1 VSESGRHV
9 IAFTLEKANLT
20 FEKANLTFEK
30 AKLAFRK
37 ANLAFA
43 IAGQE
48 FCPCPKATVFLP
60 VDKSGLCKRR
70 HFSRRNGAF

>member
-20 FEKANLTFEK
+20 PEKANLTFAKANLTFAK

-43 IAGQE
+43 IPGQE
-48 FCPCPKATVFLP
+48 FCPCPKATDFFAGRQVRL
-60 VDKSGLCKRR
+60 V
-70 HFSRRNGAF
+70 